1 MRASRRTAFRA
12 LAAAALLAAA
22 CTTPAERGERLYREG
37 DRLGALEIWRSIPE
51 NARAYPAVQQRIP
64 LVEAEFQRLV
74 VRYKQRARYYESK
87 GRLAESILNDRLA
100 LELQPDDSATLARV
114 QALARTLAARKAE
127 LMKEYR
133 ASFTAGDLASARRTL
148 AQLHT
153 LDAFDPELETE
164 ARALGDALR
173 SEVSKQIAM
182 GRRGF
187 ASGNFTAAQQAFE
200 SVLELDPDNESAQG
214 YISYID
220 TLRRERN
227 RSGKTA
233 SASGSGSGSNSSSG
247 SSLAARDT
255 FASQAEIRAE
265 GFHQNGLA
273 AARRGD
279 YYAAIRQ
286 QLFALGANA
295 DHAGAQQELARLRRQ
310 LAPEVEKR
318 IESGR
323 LAFRN
328 EDLQTAIDEWRLAL
342 LVDPENERTRA
353 YLGHAERQLE
363 NLERMRSEPD
373 AAARVE

>member
-1 MRASRRTAFRA
+1 MSVAQRTAARA
-12 LAAAALLAAA
+12 LAAAALLSAA
-22 CTTPAERGERLYREG
+22 CTSPVERGERLYREG
-37 DRLGALEIWRSIPE
+37 DRLGALEIWRAIPE

-74 VRYKQRARYYESK
+74 VRYKQRARYFESK

-100 LELQPDDSATLARV
+100 LELQPDDAATLAGV

-133 ASFTAGDLASARRTL
+133 TAFDAGDLASARRTL

-187 ASGNFTAAQQAFE
+187 ASGNFTAAQKAFE
-200 SVLELDPDNESAQG
+200 AVLELDPDNESAQG
-214 YISYID
+214 YISYIA
-220 TLRRERN
+220 TLRQERTK
-227 RSGKTA
+227 SGKP
-233 SASGSGSGSNSSSG
+233 ASGFG
-247 SSLAARDT
+247 ARDT

-265 GFHQNGLA
+265 GFYQNGLA

-286 QLFALGANA
+286 QLFALGANSA
-295 DHAGAQQELARLRRQ
+295 HAGAQQELARLRRQ

-323 LAFRN
+323 QAFRN
-328 EDLQTAIDEWRLAL
+328 EDLQSAIDEWRLAL

-353 YLGHAERQLE
+353 YISHAERQLE

-373 AAARVE
+373 SPARVE

>member
-1 MRASRRTAFRA
+1 
-12 LAAAALLAAA
+12 
-22 CTTPAERGERLYREG
+22 
-37 DRLGALEIWRSIPE
+37 
-51 NARAYPAVQQRIP
+51 VQQRIP

-100 LELQPDDSATLARV
+100 LELQPDDAATLARV
-114 QALARTLAARKAE
+114 QALARTLDTRKAE

-133 ASFTAGDLASARRTL
+133 AAFTAGDLASARRTL

-164 ARALGDALR
+164 ARNLGDALR

-187 ASGNFTAAQQAFE
+187 ASGNFTAAQRAFE

-227 RSGKTA
+227 KSGKTA
-233 SASGSGSGSNSSSG
+233 SASGSGSGSNSN
-247 SSLAARDT
+247 LAGRDT

-279 YYAAIRQ
+279 NYAAIRQ

-328 EDLQTAIDEWRLAL
+328 EDLQSAIDEWRLAL

-353 YLGHAERQLE
+353 YIGHAERQLE

-373 AAARVE
+373 SAAQVE

>member
-1 MRASRRTAFRA
+1 MRASARTAARA
-12 LAAAALLAAA
+12 LAGAALLAA
-22 CTTPAERGERLYREG
+22 CSTPVERGERLYREG
-37 DRLGALEIWRSIPE
+37 DRLGALEIWRSIPQ

-64 LVEAEFQRLV
+64 MVEAEFQRLV
-74 VRYKQRARYYESK
+74 VRYQQRARYYESK

-100 LELQPDDSATLARV
+100 LELQPDDAATLARV
-114 QALARTLAARKAE
+114 QSMARVLAARKAE
-127 LMKEYR
+127 LMQHYR
-133 ASFTAGDLASARRTL
+133 GSFAAGDLAAARRTL

-187 ASGNFTAAQQAFE
+187 ASGNFTAAQHAFE
-200 SVLELDPDNESAQG
+200 EVLELDPDNESAQG

-220 TLRRERN
+220 TLRRERT
-227 RSGKTA
+227 RSGAGSKTA
-233 SASGSGSGSNSSSG
+233 ANNNNNNTTNFAKG
-247 SSLAARDT
+247 DT

-279 YYAAIRQ
+279 FYAAIRQ

-318 IESGR
+318 IENGR

-328 EDLQTAIDEWRLAL
+328 EDLQSAIDEWRMAL

-373 AAARVE
+373 SAARME

>member
-1 MRASRRTAFRA
+1 MRAIPRTAARA
-12 LAAAALLAAA
+12 LAAAALLTSA
-22 CTTPAERGERLYREG
+22 CTSPVERGEKLYREG
-37 DRLGALEIWRSIPE
+37 DRLGALEIWRAIPE
-51 NARAYPAVQQRIP
+51 NARAYPSVQQRIP

-74 VRYKQRARYYESK
+74 VRYKQRARYFESK

-100 LELQPDDSATLARV
+100 LELQPDDAATLARV
-114 QALARTLAARKAE
+114 QALARTLDARKAE
-127 LMKEYR
+127 LMQEYR
-133 ASFTAGDLASARRTL
+133 AQFAAGDLASARRTL

-187 ASGNFTAAQQAFE
+187 ASGNYTAAQSAFE
-200 SVLELDPDNESAQG
+200 AVLELDPDNESAQG
-214 YISYID
+214 YISYIA
-220 TLRRERN
+220 TLRQERS
-227 RSGKTA
+227 RSGK
-233 SASGSGSGSNSSSG
+233 SPSGFV
-247 SSLAARDT
+247 ARDT
-255 FASQAEIRAE
+255 FASQSEIRAE
-265 GFHQNGLA
+265 GFYQNGLA

-279 YYAAIRQ
+279 QYAAIRQ
-286 QLFALGANA
+286 QLFALGA
-295 DHAGAQQELARLRRQ
+295 DSGHAGAQQELARLRRQ

-328 EDLQTAIDEWRLAL
+328 EDLQSAIDEWRLAL

-353 YLGHAERQLE
+353 YIGHAERQLE

-373 AAARVE
+373 SPARVE

>member
-1 MRASRRTAFRA
+1 
-12 LAAAALLAAA
+12 
-22 CTTPAERGERLYREG
+22 
-37 DRLGALEIWRSIPE
+37 
-51 NARAYPAVQQRIP
+51 VQQRIP

-100 LELQPDDSATLARV
+100 LELQPDDEATLARV

-127 LMKEYR
+127 LMKDYR
-133 ASFTAGDLASARRTL
+133 ASFAAGDLASARRTL

-187 ASGNFTAAQQAFE
+187 ASGNFTAAQRAFE

-227 RSGKTA
+227 KSGKTA
-233 SASGSGSGSNSSSG
+233 SNSGSGSGSGSG

-295 DHAGAQQELARLRRQ
+295 DHAGAQQELARLRRL

-328 EDLQTAIDEWRLAL
+328 EDLQSAIDEWRMAL

-373 AAARVE
+373 SAARME

>member
-1 MRASRRTAFRA
+1 MT
-12 LAAAALLAAA
+12 
-22 CTTPAERGERLYREG
+22 
-37 DRLGALEIWRSIPE
+37 
-51 NARAYPAVQQRIP
+51 
-64 LVEAEFQRLV
+64 
-74 VRYKQRARYYESK
+74 
-87 GRLAESILNDRLA
+87 
-100 LELQPDDSATLARV
+100 
-114 QALARTLAARKAE
+114 
-127 LMKEYR
+127 EYR
-133 ASFTAGDLASARRTL
+133 ASFGAGDLASARRTL

-164 ARALGDALR
+164 ARNLGDALR
-173 SEVSKQIAM
+173 SEVSKQIAI

-187 ASGNFTAAQQAFE
+187 ASGNFTAAQLAFE

-220 TLRRERN
+220 TLRRER
-227 RSGKTA
+227 SKKTTA
-233 SASGSGSGSNSSSG
+233 SASGSNSGSGSASNF
-247 SSLAARDT
+247 AARDT

-265 GFHQNGLA
+265 GFYQNGLA

-286 QLFALGANA
+286 HLFALGANS

-328 EDLQTAIDEWRLAL
+328 EDLQSAIDEWRLAL

-373 AAARVE
+373 SAARVE

>member
-1 MRASRRTAFRA
+1 MRASPRTAAPA
-12 LAAAALLAAA
+12 LAAAVLLAAA
-22 CTTPAERGERLYREG
+22 CSTPAERGERLYREG

-64 LVEAEFQRLV
+64 LVEAEFERLV
-74 VRYKQRARYYESK
+74 TRYKQRARYFESK

-100 LELQPDDSATLARV
+100 LELQPHDDATLARV

-133 ASFTAGDLASARRTL
+133 ASFAAGDLASARRTL

-187 ASGNFTAAQQAFE
+187 ASGNFTAAQLAFE

-233 SASGSGSGSNSSSG
+233 SASTSSF
-247 SSLAARDT
+247 AARDT

-279 YYAAIRQ
+279 FYAAIRQ

-323 LAFRN
+323 VAFRN
-328 EDLQTAIDEWRLAL
+328 EDLQSAIDEWRLAL

-353 YLGHAERQLE
+353 YISHAERQLE

-373 AAARVE
+373 SAARME

>member
-1 MRASRRTAFRA
+1 MRASARAAARA
-12 LAAAALLAAA
+12 LAGAALLAA
-22 CTTPAERGERLYREG
+22 CSTPMERGERLYREG
-37 DRLGALEIWRSIPE
+37 DRLGALEIWRSIPK

-64 LVEAEFQRLV
+64 MVEAEFQRLV
-74 VRYKQRARYYESK
+74 VRYQQRARYYESK

-100 LELQPDDSATLARV
+100 LELQPDDAATLSRV
-114 QALARTLAARKAE
+114 QAMARTLAARKVE

-133 ASFTAGDLASARRTL
+133 ASFAAGDLASARRTL

-164 ARALGDALR
+164 ARTLGDALR

-200 SVLELDPDNESAQG
+200 EVLELDPDNESAQG

-220 TLRRERN
+220 TLRRERT
-227 RSGKTA
+227 K
-233 SASGSGSGSNSSSG
+233 SSG
-247 SSLAARDT
+247 SKTVANNNSNNTTNFAKGDT

-318 IESGR
+318 IENGR

-328 EDLQTAIDEWRLAL
+328 EDLQSAIDEWRMAL
-342 LVDPENERTRA
+342 LVDPENERARA

-373 AAARVE
+373 SAARVE